1 MFFEIYNLDQHFA
14 NMKKANLII
23 NIVLI
28 VAVAAL
34 FVLHFTGR
42 GKASQIQTAGSESVT
57 ATKGDIVYINL
68 DTLINQYDMYNDL
81 RSELQGKLS
90 AIENDINKQGR
101 ALENDIK
108 SFQEKM
114 QKGLLTRSQAES
126 MNNDLAQRDQD
137 LRNLTQ
143 QKQMEMAEEESVM
156 FNKVMDAITTYV
168 AEYNRQKQ
176 YSLILTTTTATTTVI
191 NGNAGL
197 DITQDILNGL
207 NAEYIKNRNK

>member
-1 MFFEIYNLDQHFA
+1 
-14 NMKKANLII
+14 MKKANLII

-28 VAVAAL
+28 IAVAAL
-34 FVLHFTGR
+34 FVLHFTGA
-42 GKASQIQTAGSESVT
+42 GTSAQGPAAGSESVT
-57 ATKGDIVYINL
+57 AVKGDIVYINL
-68 DTLINQYDMYNDL
+68 DTLVNQYDMYNDL
-81 RSELQGKLS
+81 RSELQGKLT

-156 FNKVMDAITTYV
+156 LNKVMDAITTYV
-168 AEYNRQKQ
+168 TEYNKQKQ
-176 YSLILTTTTATTTVI
+176 YSLILTTTAATTTVI
-191 NGNAGL
+191 NGDTGL
-197 DITQDILNGL
+197 NITQEILNGL
-207 NAEYIKNRNK
+207 NAEYIRNRNK

>member
-1 MFFEIYNLDQHFA
+1 
-14 NMKKANLII
+14 MKKANLII

-108 SFQEKM
+108 SIQEKM
-114 QKGLLTRSQAES
+114 QKGLLNRSQAES

>member
-1 MFFEIYNLDQHFA
+1 
-14 NMKKANLII
+14 MKKANLII

-42 GKASQIQTAGSESVT
+42 GKASQIQSAGSESVT

>member
-1 MFFEIYNLDQHFA
+1 
-14 NMKKANLII
+14 MKKANLII

-28 VAVAAL
+28 IAVAAL
-34 FVLHFTGR
+34 FVLHFTGA
-42 GKASQIQTAGSESVT
+42 GTSAQGPAAGSESVT
-57 ATKGDIVYINL
+57 AVKGDIVYINL
-68 DTLINQYDMYNDL
+68 DTLVNQYDMYNDL
-81 RSELQGKLS
+81 RSELQGKLT

>member
-1 MFFEIYNLDQHFA
+1 
-14 NMKKANLII
+14 MKKANLII

-176 YSLILTTTTATTTVI
+176 YSLILTTTTATTTVL

-197 DITQDILNGL
+197 DITQDILSGL